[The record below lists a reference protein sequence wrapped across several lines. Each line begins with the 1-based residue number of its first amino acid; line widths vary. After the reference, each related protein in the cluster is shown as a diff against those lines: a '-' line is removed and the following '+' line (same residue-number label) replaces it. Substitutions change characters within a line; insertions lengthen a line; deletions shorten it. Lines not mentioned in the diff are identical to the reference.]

1 MSLPSVIASAA
12 RQSRA
17 ARTALDCFVA
27 LLLAM
32 TGSEMGGLV
41 AQFPVLHRV
50 DCDNPSSCRIAK
62 LPTKPA
68 AFCAFSTKIFFSFR
82 GCDPCDPDLLCNGY
96 FMTDTLPTTARD
108 ILARLIAF
116 DTTSRNSNLQLI
128 AWVEDYLGQHGVAST
143 RVVNED
149 ASKANIYATVGP
161 NLEGGVILSGH
172 SDVVPVDGQDWD
184 SDPWVVTEKANL
196 LHGRGTC
203 DMKGFIALALAAVPL
218 FKKGAK
224 PVHLAFSY
232 DEEIGCLGAPAMI
245 EEMAA
250 KLPKPALAIIGEPTM
265 MKVITG
271 HKGIAVH
278 EVEVL
283 GHEAHSSL
291 THLGLSANMVA
302 IELMHDLAELARGL
316 WENTDPASPFIP
328 PHATLTIGRMEGG
341 TAPNI
346 LARRAHFMFDLRCPP
361 DVDPEAILA
370 PFQAKIAALDG
381 EMRRAFPEAGVTITR
396 LSNAPPMTPAG
407 SAEAEAFVRRLTGDN
422 SPSGVVS
429 YAAEAGQFQQAG
441 FATVICG
448 PGSIEQAHQ
457 PNEYLAVEQFERG
470 ADFMLRLGE
479 ALA

>member
-1 MSLPSVIASAA
+1 
-12 RQSRA
+12 
-17 ARTALDCFVA
+17 
-27 LLLAM
+27 
-32 TGSEMGGLV
+32 
-41 AQFPVLHRV
+41 
-50 DCDNPSSCRIAK
+50 
-62 LPTKPA
+62 
-68 AFCAFSTKIFFSFR
+68 
-82 GCDPCDPDLLCNGY
+82 
-96 FMTDTLPTTARD
+96 MTDSLLTTARD

-128 AWVEDYLGQHGVAST
+128 AWVEDYLDRHGVSST

-149 ASKANIYATVGP
+149 ASKANLYASVGP
-161 NLEGGVILSGH
+161 AVEGGIILSGH
-172 SDVVPVDGQDWD
+172 SDVVPVDGQDWQ
-184 SDPWVVTEKANL
+184 SNPWTVDERALDGQRL

-218 FKKGAK
+218 FKNGSK
-224 PVHLAFSY
+224 PVHLAISY
-232 DEEIGCLGAPAMI
+232 DEEVGCLGAPAMI
-245 EEMAA
+245 GEMAA

-271 HKGIAVH
+271 HKGITVH
-278 EVEVL
+278 EVEIL

-302 IELMHDLAELARGL
+302 VELMHDLAELARNL
-316 WENTDPASPFIP
+316 WENADPQSPFMP

-341 TAPNI
+341 TAANI
-346 LARRAHFMFDLRCPP
+346 LARRAHFVFDLRCPP
-361 DVDPEAILA
+361 DVDPEAVLA
-370 PFQAKIAALDG
+370 PFKAKVAALDR
-381 EMRRAFPEAGVTITR
+381 EMRGAFPEAGVTVTR
-396 LSNAPPMTPAG
+396 VSNAPPMTPAG

-457 PNEYLAVEQFERG
+457 PNEYLAVEQFARG
-470 ADFMLRLGE
+470 ADFMVRLAE